1 MKHFFI
7 FLLTLFICQ
16 ISFAQGLKIKKFTTS
31 VSDLSASIQPRED
44 ANGVSCG
51 LVKVQT
57 KTQGVTFD
65 GAVVGEVANQ
75 MNEYWVY
82 LPKGTQEF
90 TIARP
95 NYLPMTVRLADYGID
110 AIEAKTTY
118 TMVLKEE
125 NLKEEKCG
133 VVMHIKPYDAVVK
146 VDGVTLKTTADGNYH
161 VNLPKGEH
169 VCNFSA
175 MGYNSASKMVTTG
188 KGVEEL
194 SVELESILAEINIVS
209 ETSTAE
215 ILIDS
220 VSKGIG
226 RWTGKLMPG
235 KHSIEVRQEGYT
247 PTTKSMIF
255 YQKEK
260 RSVTIPKLKA
270 ITGIL
275 NVTTIPLGCKVFI
288 DGEDVGRTPCL
299 INDVVYGRHLL
310 NLELDSCGL
319 KRQKEIEVF
328 VKDKA
333 EQRISYELVQ
343 QEKMD
348 HYAQAYEWFVK
359 GCIEDLCPTCYYP
372 NEITTLLYNAIIE
385 NINYLDKDFFR
396 QNVFIPIYNIAYL
409 YPSDYSG
416 VCIGEK
422 MIEHYT
428 EYVGL
433 DDIIESIKHNKYE
446 PFCHPGRFNAAYFPT
461 PQKAELICSFLE
473 KNIIDENF
481 YGNKI
486 ADCNETIRKNKNTI
500 NKLIGQFSK
509 TFDKRYH
516 YDEKYISELEDI
528 IYWCITLNYKKQAD
542 EFEHQYK
549 QIIKQFKFKLSHDD
563 EWFFGSN
570 IGNSSYFCKLRAI
583 YYEIKKDYKEAIF
596 WFQKA
601 VEYMIQYADYF
612 GQNYNQYPIEE
623 LNNKI
628 KELKSKL

>member
-1 MKHFFI
+1 
-7 FLLTLFICQ
+7 
-16 ISFAQGLKIKKFTTS
+16 

-44 ANGVSCG
+44 ANGASCG

-65 GAVVGEVANQ
+65 GTVVGEVANQ

-82 LPKGTQEF
+82 LPKDTQVF
-90 TIARP
+90 TITRP

-133 VVMHIKPYDAVVK
+133 VVMHVKPYDAVVK
-146 VDGVTLKTTADGNYH
+146 VDGVTLKTTADGNYR

-226 RWTGKLMPG
+226 RWTGKLIPG

-247 PTTKSMIF
+247 PTTKSIIF

-275 NVTTIPLGCKVFI
+275 NVTTIPAGCKVFL
-288 DGEDVGRTPCL
+288 DGEDVGRTPCV
-299 INDVVYGRHLL
+299 INDVVYGQHLL

-319 KRQKEIEVF
+319 KRQKEMEVF

-343 QEKMD
+343 QEKID

-359 GCIEDLCPTCYYP
+359 GRSNDYRGNGDYYP
-372 NEITTLLYNAIIE
+372 DRRARVYFDAIID
-385 NINYLDKDFFR
+385 NINFLDKDFFK
-396 QNVFIPIYNIAYL
+396 QTVFIPKFIGCEF
-409 YPSDYSG
+409 DSG
-416 VCIGEK
+416 DTPYCCIGEDL
-422 MIEHYT
+422 MEHYASSWYQFDY
-428 EYVGL
+428 YV
-433 DDIIESIKHNKYE
+433 DNIKNNEWNPDESTTLPE
-446 PFCHPGRFNAAYFPT
+446 PE
-461 PQKAELICSFLE
+461 KAELIASYMEGSLSDESAKFLKE
-473 KNIIDENF
+473 SIVKSYRIKDKGINVIKNLISHFSKNYTYHNSNDEN
-481 YGNKI
+481 
-486 ADCNETIRKNKNTI
+486 
-500 NKLIGQFSK
+500 
-509 TFDKRYH
+509 
-516 YDEKYISELEDI
+516 YISQLEDI
-528 IYWCITLNYKKQAD
+528 IYWCTELNYKKQAD
-542 EFEHQYK
+542 LFESKYK
-549 QIIKQFKFKLSHDD
+549 QIMQK
-563 EWFFGSN
+563 
-570 IGNSSYFCKLRAI
+570 NSSQREWDLYSSTFCEWRANH
-583 YYEIKKDYKEAIF
+583 YEIAKDYKESIF
-596 WFQKA
+596 WLQKA
-601 VEYMIQYADYF
+601 IEIYRWKEQNSTYDANFDYEI
-612 GQNYNQYPIEE
+612 NPLKERIE
-623 LNNKI
+623 
-628 KELKSKL
+628 ELKSKL